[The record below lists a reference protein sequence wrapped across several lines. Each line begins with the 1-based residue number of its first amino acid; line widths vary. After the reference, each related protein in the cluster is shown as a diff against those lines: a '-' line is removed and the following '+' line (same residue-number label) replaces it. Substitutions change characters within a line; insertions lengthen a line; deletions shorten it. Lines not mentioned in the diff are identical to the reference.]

1 MRRVMVLVGLVCI
14 LLLMVAGCGSS
25 STTTT
30 APAPAAS
37 TTTAAPAGSATTA
50 AVQAGDVMAR
60 IEQTGVMK
68 VGFEGAYQPFNFLN
82 DKQQLDGFDVDIS
95 NEIAKRLG
103 AKAEFVTT
111 QFDALIGGLQAD
123 KWDIVIAQMSITDKR
138 KEQVDFTQPYVR
150 TGAVLIIRT
159 DEEGYKTLADL
170 KGKKVGT
177 GAGTTFAD
185 LITAEAPDAIL
196 TTYKN
201 LSDYL
206 PDLLNGR
213 LDAIVN
219 DPMVI
224 GYQMKT
230 KNLPVKISSDLL
242 NEDLIGMAIK
252 KENAD
257 FVKAVDDALSAMK
270 ADGTYKTI
278 YMKWF
283 TVEPPAD
290 K

>member
-1 MRRVMVLVGLVCI
+1 MRRVMVLLVCVCI
-14 LLLMVAGCGSS
+14 LALMVVGCGSS
-25 STTTT
+25 TTTTTT
-30 APAPAAS
+30 APAAS
-37 TTTAAPAGSATTA
+37 ATTAAPAGSATTA

-60 IEQTGVMK
+60 IKKSGVMK

-82 DKQQLDGFDVDIS
+82 DKQQLDGFDVDVS

-111 QFDALIGGLQAD
+111 QFDALVGGLQAD

-138 KEQVDFTQPYVR
+138 KQQVDFTQPYVR

-159 DEEGYKTLADL
+159 DEQGYKTLADL

-185 LITAEAPDAIL
+185 LITAKAPDAIL

-213 LDAIVN
+213 LDVIVN

-252 KENAD
+252 KGNAD

-283 TVEPPAD
+283 TVAPPAD

>member
-1 MRRVMVLVGLVCI
+1 MRRVMVLVGFVWI
-14 LLLMVAGCGSS
+14 LLLVVAGCGSS
-25 STTTT
+25 T
-30 APAPAAS
+30 
-37 TTTAAPAGSATTA
+37 TTTAAPAGSTA
-50 AVQAGDVMAR
+50 AAQTGDVMAR
-60 IEQTGVMK
+60 IKTSGVMK
-68 VGFEGAYQPFNFLN
+68 VGFEGTYQPFNFLN

-95 NEIAKRLG
+95 TEIAKRLD
-103 AKAEFVTT
+103 AKAEFVAT
-111 QFDALIGGLQAD
+111 QWDALIGGLQVD
-123 KWDIVIAQMSITDKR
+123 KWDIVIGQMSITDER
-138 KEQVDFTQPYVR
+138 KQQVDFTQPYVH

-185 LITAEAPDAIL
+185 LITQKAPDAIL
-196 TTYKN
+196 TTYKS

-213 LDAIVN
+213 LDVIVN
-219 DPMVI
+219 DPMVV
-224 GYQMKT
+224 GYQIKT
-230 KNLPVKISSDLL
+230 KNLPIKISSDLL

-252 KENAD
+252 KGNAD
-257 FVKAVDDALSAMK
+257 FVKAVDAALSAMK